1 MSPEDVNLSIPLSTL
16 LKAYTQDAHKHVKNL
31 PAASLLIKG
40 ELSRDDYVRYLMV
53 LWHVYK

>member
-1 MSPEDVNLSIPLSTL
+1 MSQEDLNLSLPLSTL
-16 LKAYTQDAHKHVKNL
+16 LKVHTRDAHNSVQNL

-40 ELSRDDYVRYLMV
+40 ELSREDYVRYLMV